1 MRSVIN
7 KLKKSG
13 PSIEPCGT
21 RAITTS
27 DEIVLLLMITFCFLF
42 SNNYIIN
49 SKHLLKN
56 HRLLVLLKEGS
67 GL

>member
-27 DEIVLLLMITFCFLF
+27 DEIVLLLMITFW
-42 SNNYIIN
+42 
-49 SKHLLKN
+49 HLLKN